1 MANSIQVHKP
11 SQSKYSLYYFR
22 TFSYPK
28 LTYNEFNLFLR
39 SLAICFTNQK
49 ILNFN
54 QTLIES
60 LFNRTTGE
68 KMNEFI
74 KKLLNYFLIGVFSV
88 IPIVVVLQ
96 IILFVKELVSDLFR
110 VVYAF
115 SDNYLY
121 TGLVFAV
128 SFILLVSIGSTI
140 AKKGGSWVISIFD
153 LIIGR
158 IPFLNTI
165 YRVLKKVISMFS
177 SHEQAMAKEVVYI
190 EYPKEGI
197 WVPAYVTNRF
207 EDKYI
212 LFIPTSPNPTSG
224 FTIIV
229 DKSKLIKS
237 SMDIEEAT
245 SFIVSV
251 GVDYNKASEA
261 KQLP

>member
-1 MANSIQVHKP
+1 
-11 SQSKYSLYYFR
+11 
-22 TFSYPK
+22 
-28 LTYNEFNLFLR
+28 
-39 SLAICFTNQK
+39 
-49 ILNFN
+49 
-54 QTLIES
+54 
-60 LFNRTTGE
+60 
-68 KMNEFI
+68 MNDLV

-88 IPIVVVLQ
+88 IPIVIVLQ

-128 SFILLVSIGSTI
+128 SFVLLMWIGSTI
-140 AKKGGSWVISIFD
+140 VKKGRSWIINIFD
-153 LIIGR
+153 LVIGR

-165 YRVLKKVISMFS
+165 YRVLKKVINMLS
-177 SHEQAMAKEVVYI
+177 SHEQKMAKEVVYV
-190 EYPKEGI
+190 EYPKDGI

-224 FTIIV
+224 FTVIV

-237 SMDIEEAT
+237 AMDIEEAT

-261 KQLP
+261 NKLP